1 MSRSIVI
8 NRCYG
13 GFSLSKRAVARLAE
27 LQGRKVYFFRH
38 VFRLL
43 GSDDDRDSWVRTT
56 MSDGRRWRAVDTA
69 DLSKVN
75 KILSSPSNWN
85 TMTMEEKT
93 AHNTL
98 YNKHVFE
105 TRPDKRDDPLL
116 VQVVKELGRAAS
128 GECAKLVI
136 VEIPDDA
143 EWEIEEYNGV
153 EWVAEKHR
161 TWH

>member
-27 LQGRKVYFFRH
+27 LQGRKVYFFTNKRC
-38 VFRLL
+38 
-43 GSDDDRDSWVRTT
+43 SDGGTDFESWIQTT
-56 MSDGRRWRAVDTA
+56 MSSHDYSWRALDIPDA
-69 DLSKVN
+69 S
-75 KILSSPSNWN
+75 ILSSPSNWN
-85 TMTMEEKT
+85 SMTMEEKT

-143 EWEIEEYNGV
+143 EWEIEEYDGI

-161 TWH
+161 TWP

>member
-27 LQGRKVYFFRH
+27 LQGRKVYFFR
-38 VFRLL
+38 LL
-43 GSDDDRDSWVRTT
+43 GSDDDGDSWVRTT
-56 MSDGRRWRAVDTA
+56 MSDGRRWRAVDTD

-85 TMTMEEKT
+85 SMTMEEKT

-116 VQVVKELGRAAS
+116 VQVVRELGSKAAS
-128 GECAKLVI
+128 GESAKLDI
-136 VEIPDDA
+136 VE
-143 EWEIEEYNGV
+143 
-153 EWVAEKHR
+153 
-161 TWH
+161 